1 MTNTISNANSA
12 IKNPYLLALR
22 PKQWT
27 KNLIVF
33 AAPLFGFKLDSIS
46 LLHALL
52 TFGLFCATSSSF
64 YLINDLLDV
73 EADRQHP
80 VKRHRPIAS
89 GLVPVPVAI
98 AMAIVLLLGA
108 LTISFW
114 KSPLLGLVIFC

>member
-1 MTNTISNANSA
+1 MPNTIANPYLV

-33 AAPLFGFKLDSIS
+33 AAPLFGFKLDFIS
-46 LLHALL
+46 LLSALL
-52 TFGLFCATSSSF
+52 AFVLFCATSSSF

-80 VKRHRPIAS
+80 VKRYRPIAS

-98 AMAIVLLLGA
+98 AMVIILLWGA
-108 LTISFW
+108 LAISLW
-114 KSPLLGLVIFC
+114 RSPLLGLMIF